1 MRNLTKTIG
10 LRHTA
15 VFIAAAAL
23 FLDIDVA
30 FAEEEAPK
38 IVGADTAWM
47 LISSAL
53 VMLMVPGLALFY
65 GGMDRGKNVLSTLL
79 LSFIT
84 LGVITIQWV
93 LFGYSLAFGSDVGKV
108 IGDFS
113 LVALNGV
120 GLEPKGTIPH
130 QLFMVF
136 QMMFAILTPALIS
149 GALVGRMKFSAYVV
163 FILLWAT
170 LVYDP
175 LCHWV
180 WGGGWISELGALDFA
195 GGLVVHISS
204 GVSALAA
211 CIVLGKRKGYPTE
224 AMPPHNLPLTLLGA
238 GLLWFGWFGF
248 NAGSELAS
256 DAVAASAFVVTQ
268 IATGAAVLGWVF
280 TEWSLRGKP
289 TLLGAASGAVAG
301 LVAITPASGFVG
313 PLSAIV
319 IGAVAGAGCYLAV
332 VAKNKFGYDDS
343 LDVFAVHGI
352 GGTIGALCTGLFAT
366 AAIGGTDGLFFGNP
380 GQFVTQLIS
389 VAAAWV
395 YSFGVTFIIL
405 KVLDA
410 IMGLRVSVEDEVQG
424 LDLSLHGER
433 GYTL

>member
-1 MRNLTKTIG
+1 MTKS
-10 LRHTA
+10 LLYF
-15 VFIAAAAL
+15 FIVAAGI
-23 FLDIDVA
+23 FLNTEVA
-30 FAEEEAPK
+30 YAEEAVAK
-38 IVGADTAWM
+38 IVAADTAWI
-47 LISSAL
+47 LIASAL

-79 LSFIT
+79 MSFICLGLIT
-84 LGVITIQWV
+84 LQWT
-93 LFGYSLAFGSDVGKV
+93 LFGYSLAFGEGNKF

-113 LVALNGV
+113 LFALNGV
-120 GLEPKGTIPH
+120 GLEPNGTIPH

-149 GALVGRMKFSAYVV
+149 GAVVGRMKFSAYAV
-163 FILLWAT
+163 FVLLWAT

-180 WGGGWISELGALDFA
+180 WGGGWLSDLGALDFA

-211 CIVLGKRKGYPTE
+211 CIVLGKRKGFPS
-224 AMPPHNLPLTLLGA
+224 APMPPHSLPLTLLGA

-248 NAGSELAS
+248 NAGSELAA
-256 DAVAASAFVVTQ
+256 DATAASAFVVTQ
-268 IATGAAVLGWVF
+268 IATGTALLGWVF
-280 TEWSLRGKP
+280 TEWIHRGKP

-301 LVAITPASGFVG
+301 LVAITPACGFVG
-313 PLSAIV
+313 PISAII
-319 IGAVAGAGCYLAV
+319 IGALAGSICYMAV
-332 VAKNKFGYDDS
+332 VAKNMFGYDDS

-352 GGTIGALCTGLFAT
+352 GGTVGAICTGLFAT
-366 AAIGGTDGLFFGNP
+366 AAIGGTDGFFFGNP
-380 GQFVTQLIS
+380 GQLMIQLKS

-395 YSFGVTFIIL
+395 YSFVVTFIIL
-405 KVLDA
+405 KA
-410 IMGLRVSVEDEVQG
+410 IDMVMGLRVSEEDEVQG

-433 GYTL
+433 GYTQ

>member
-1 MRNLTKTIG
+1 MFSMG
-10 LRHTA
+10 LIFTGA
-15 VFIAAAAL
+15 E
-23 FLDIDVA
+23 A
-30 FAEEEAPK
+30 FAGEEEPK
-38 IVGADTAWM
+38 IVAADTAWM
-47 LISSAL
+47 LISCAL

-65 GGMDRGKNVLSTLL
+65 GGMDRSKNILSTLL
-79 LSFIT
+79 LSFVC
-84 LGVITIQWV
+84 LGVITVQWT
-93 LFGYSLAFGSDVGKV
+93 LFGYSLAFGGDVGKV

-113 LVALNGV
+113 FVALNGV
-120 GLEPKGTIPH
+120 GLEPNGTIPH

-149 GALVGRMKFSAYVV
+149 GALVGRMKFKTFVV
-163 FILLWAT
+163 FIILWST

-180 WGGGWISELGALDFA
+180 WGGGWISDLGALDFA

-211 CIVLGKRKGYPTE
+211 CILLGKRKGFPAE
-224 AMPPHNLPLTLLGA
+224 PMPPHNLTLTLLGA

-248 NAGSELAS
+248 NAGSELAA

-268 IATGAAVLGWVF
+268 IAAGAGLLGWMF
-280 TEWSLRGKP
+280 TEWYHRGKP
-289 TLLGAASGAVAG
+289 TLLGAASGGVAG
-301 LVAITPASGFVG
+301 LVAITPAAGFVG
-313 PLSAIV
+313 PISAIMIGV
-319 IGAVAGAGCYLAV
+319 IAGAVCYMAV
-332 VAKNKFGYDDS
+332 VAKHRFGYDDS

-352 GGTIGALCTGLFAT
+352 GGTIGAILTGLFAT

-380 GQFVTQLIS
+380 GQLVIQLVS

-395 YSFGVTFIIL
+395 YSFGVTFAIL

-410 IMGLRVSVEDEVQG
+410 TMGLRVSEQDEVQG

>member
-1 MRNLTKTIG
+1 MKKISVYLFAF
-10 LRHTA
+10 TA
-15 VFIAAAAL
+15 IL
-23 FLDIDVA
+23 LLNIDVA
-30 FAEEEAPK
+30 FAEDAPAK
-38 IVGADTAWM
+38 IVAADTAWM

-65 GGMDRGKNVLSTLL
+65 GGMDRGKNILSTLM
-79 LSFIT
+79 LSFIS
-84 LGVITIQWV
+84 LGVITVQWV
-93 LFGYSLAFGSDVGKV
+93 LFGYSLAFGGDIGHF

-113 LVALNGV
+113 YVALNGV
-120 GLEPKGTIPH
+120 GLEPNGTIPH

-149 GALVGRMKFSAYVV
+149 GAIVGRMKFTTYIV
-163 FILLWAT
+163 FIVLWST

-180 WGGGWISELGALDFA
+180 WGGGWMSDMGALDFA

-211 CIVLGKRKGYPTE
+211 CIILGKRKGFPRE
-224 AMPPHNLPLTLLGA
+224 AMPPHNLPLTLIGA

-248 NAGSELAS
+248 NAGSALAA
-256 DAVAASAFVVTQ
+256 DTVAVSAFVVTQ
-268 IATGAAVLGWVF
+268 IATGAAILGWVF
-280 TEWSLRGKP
+280 TEWIHRGKP
-289 TLLGAASGAVAG
+289 TFLGAASGAVAG
-301 LVAITPASGFVG
+301 LVAITPAAGFVG
-313 PLSAIV
+313 PISALL
-319 IGAVAGAGCYLAV
+319 IGALAGLICYLAV
-332 VAKNKFGYDDS
+332 VAKHRFGYDDA
-343 LDVFAVHGI
+343 LDVFAVHGL
-352 GGTIGALCTGLFAT
+352 GGTVGALATGLFAS

-380 GQFVTQLIS
+380 SQFGTQFIS
-389 VAAAWV
+389 VAAAWI

-410 IMGLRVSVEDEVQG
+410 TMGLRVSEEEEVTG

-433 GYTL
+433 GYTI

>member
-1 MRNLTKTIG
+1 MRNILKIT
-10 LRHTA
+10 
-15 VFIAAAAL
+15 FFAALAAL
-23 FLDIDVA
+23 FFDIA
-30 FAEEEAPK
+30 PALAEEEAPK
-38 IVGADTAWM
+38 IVAADTAWM

-65 GGMDRGKNVLSTLL
+65 GGMDRGKNVLSTLML
-79 LSFIT
+79 CFVT

-93 LFGYSLAFGSDVGKV
+93 LFGYSLAFGGDIGGI

-113 LVALNGV
+113 YVALNGV
-120 GLEPKGTIPH
+120 GLEPNGTIPH

-136 QMMFAILTPALIS
+136 QMMFAILTPALIA
-149 GALVGRMKFSAYVV
+149 GAVVGRMKFSTYVV
-163 FILLWAT
+163 FIILWST

-211 CIVLGKRKGYPTE
+211 CILLGKRRGYQTE
-224 AMPPHNLPLTLLGA
+224 PMPPHNLPLTLLGA

-248 NAGSELAS
+248 NAGSELAA

-268 IATGAAVLGWVF
+268 IAAGSAILGWLIS
-280 TEWSLRGKP
+280 EWMLRGKP
-289 TLLGAASGAVAG
+289 TLLGAASGGVAG

-313 PLSAIV
+313 PISAIA
-319 IGAVAGAGCYLAV
+319 IGLIAGAVCYAAV
-332 VAKNKFGYDDS
+332 VAKNRFGYDDS

-352 GGTIGALCTGLFAT
+352 GGTVGAICTGLFAT

-380 GQFVTQLIS
+380 GQLTTQLIS
-389 VAAAWV
+389 VAAAWI

-410 IMGLRVSVEDEVQG
+410 VMGLRVSEEEEVQG

-433 GYTL
+433 AYTL

>member
-1 MRNLTKTIG
+1 MRNIIKFT
-10 LRHTA
+10 
-15 VFIAAAAL
+15 FFAAL
-23 FLDIDVA
+23 AGLFFDIA
-30 FAEEEAPK
+30 PALAEEEAPK

-47 LISSAL
+47 LVASAL

-65 GGMDRGKNVLSTLL
+65 GGMDRGKNMLSTLL

-93 LFGYSLAFGSDVGKV
+93 LFGYSLAFGNDIGGV
-108 IGDFS
+108 IGDLSFF
-113 LVALNGV
+113 ALNGV
-120 GLEPKGTIPH
+120 GLEPNGTIPH

-149 GALVGRMKFSAYVV
+149 GAIVGRMKFSTFVV
-163 FILLWAT
+163 FILLWST
-170 LVYDP
+170 FVYDP

-180 WGGGWISELGALDFA
+180 WGGGWMSGLGALDFA

-211 CIVLGKRKGYPTE
+211 CILLGKRRGYPAE
-224 AMPPHNLPLTLLGA
+224 PMPPHNLPLTLLGA
-238 GLLWFGWFGF
+238 GMLWFGWFGF
-248 NAGSELAS
+248 NAGSELAA
-256 DAVAASAFVVTQ
+256 DGVAASAFVVTQ
-268 IATGAAVLGWVF
+268 IAAGSAVLGWLL
-280 TEWSLRGKP
+280 TEWTLKGKP
-289 TLLGAASGAVAG
+289 TLLGAASGGVAG

-313 PLSAIV
+313 PISAIL
-319 IGAVAGAGCYLAV
+319 IGLIAGGGCYMAV

-380 GQFVTQLIS
+380 GQFTTQLIS
-389 VAAAWV
+389 VVAAWV

-410 IMGLRVSVEDEVQG
+410 VMGLRVSEEDEVQG

-433 GYTL
+433 AYTL

>member
-1 MRNLTKTIG
+1 MRNIFKITL
-10 LRHTA
+10 
-15 VFIAAAAL
+15 FAAL
-23 FLDIDVA
+23 AVLFIDIVPA

-38 IVGADTAWM
+38 IVGADTAWIM
-47 LISSAL
+47 VASAM

-65 GGMDRGKNVLSTLL
+65 GGMDRGKNVLSTLML
-79 LSFIT
+79 CFVT
-84 LGVITIQWV
+84 LGVISIQWV
-93 LFGYSLAFGSDVGKV
+93 LFGYSLAFGGDIGGI
-108 IGDFS
+108 IGDLS
-113 LVALNGV
+113 YVALNGV
-120 GLEPKGTIPH
+120 GLEPNGTIPH

-136 QMMFAILTPALIS
+136 QMMFAILTPALIA
-149 GALVGRMKFSAYVV
+149 GAIVGRMKFTTYLV
-163 FILLWAT
+163 FIVLWST

-211 CIVLGKRKGYPTE
+211 CILLGKRKGFPTE
-224 AMPPHNLPLTLLGA
+224 PMPPHNLPLTLLGA

-248 NAGSELAS
+248 NAGSELAA

-268 IATGAAVLGWVF
+268 IAAGSAILGWLV
-280 TEWSLRGKP
+280 TEWFHRGKP

-313 PLSAIV
+313 PISAIL
-319 IGAVAGAGCYLAV
+319 IGLIAGGVCYLAV
-332 VAKNKFGYDDS
+332 IAKNKFGYDDS

-352 GGTIGALCTGLFAT
+352 GGTVGALLTGLFAT

-380 GQFVTQLIS
+380 SQFGIQLMS
-389 VAAAWV
+389 VAAAWI
-395 YSFGVTFIIL
+395 YSFGMTFIIL

-410 IMGLRVSVEDEVQG
+410 VMGLKVSEEEEVQG

-433 GYTL
+433 AYTL

>member
-1 MRNLTKTIG
+1 MTRIAKLIVVLAAG
-10 LRHTA
+10 L
-15 VFIAAAAL
+15 F
-23 FLDIDVA
+23 FDIDTA
-30 FAEEEAPK
+30 FAQDAEAR

-47 LISSAL
+47 LASSAL

-79 LSFIT
+79 LSFVC
-84 LGVITIQWV
+84 LGVITVQWT

-113 LVALNGV
+113 FIALSGV
-120 GLEPKGTIPH
+120 GLEPNGTIPH

-149 GALVGRMKFSAYVV
+149 GALVGRMKFSAFVV
-163 FILLWAT
+163 FILLWST

-180 WGGGWISELGALDFA
+180 WGGGWISDLGALDFA

-211 CIVLGKRKGYPTE
+211 CIILGERKGFPAE
-224 AMPPHNLPLTLLGA
+224 PMPPHNLPITLLGA
-238 GLLWFGWFGF
+238 GMLWFGWFGF
-248 NAGSELAS
+248 NAGSELAA

-268 IATGAAVLGWVF
+268 IAAGTAVLGWVF
-280 TEWSLRGKP
+280 TEWLHRGKP
-289 TLLGAASGAVAG
+289 TLLGAASGGVAG
-301 LVAITPASGFVG
+301 LVAITPAAGFVG
-313 PLSAIV
+313 PVSAIV
-319 IGAVAGAGCYLAV
+319 IGALAGGLCYMAVLA
-332 VAKNKFGYDDS
+332 KHRFGYDDS

-352 GGTIGALCTGLFAT
+352 GGTIGAICTGLFAT
-366 AAIGGTDGLFFGNP
+366 AAIGGTDGLFFGAP
-380 GQFVTQLIS
+380 GQLVTQLVS

-395 YSFGVTFIIL
+395 YSFAVTFVIL

-410 IMGLRVSVEDEVQG
+410 TIGLRVSEEDEVQG

-433 GYTL
+433 GYTM